1 MPVRTSVGP
10 GDIVGGKY
18 TIEKLLGEG
27 GMGLVFVAHHQKLNR
42 RVAIKCLKPSVAQ
55 RPEAAIRLEREARAV
70 AALESDHVTKVL
82 DVGQLKDGAPYV
94 VMELLEGEDLA
105 SVLTQGKG
113 VPLEWAVHVILEVC
127 DAVGEAHGLGIIH
140 RDLKPANIFL
150 HRRARAN
157 GGTMTKV
164 LDFGISKVDD
174 GEESGLT
181 AASQIMGSP
190 RYMSPEQLRNP
201 KEVTASTDIWSLGAT
216 LYEVIT
222 GIPPF
227 RGDSIAKLCTQIFTV
242 DPVPPR
248 TLRPEVP
255 PALEDV
261 VLRCLAKDPKSR
273 FPTISAL
280 AEALGRS
287 LPTASQK
294 EAARPSLPSDP
305 GRLWRAQ
312 SSPELPLLSVT
323 TGMFVTG
330 PDAPRGAPPLAPL
343 TGTLHGVDAPAGH
356 SENRTTSRLR
366 WGLSFVGLVV
376 VGGLALGAAA
386 LLTSP
391 EPTVATGAAP
401 AAAPPP
407 ATSSAPTLAAP
418 PPPLP
423 APPPPSAPPSESR
436 APSTEPAPAP
446 SASAKRPHHK
456 TPPPSPSASSSASD
470 PLDLPF
476 AK

>member
-18 TIEKLLGEG
+18 AIEKLLGEG

-105 SVLTQGKG
+105 SVIKQGKG
-113 VPLEWAVHVILEVC
+113 IPLEWAVHVILEVC
-127 DAVGEAHGLGIIH
+127 DAVGEAHGLGIVH

-150 HRRARAN
+150 HRRAK
-157 GGTMTKV
+157 GGAMTKV

-181 AASQIMGSP
+181 APSQIMGSP

-201 KEVTASTDIWSLGAT
+201 REVTASTDIWSLGAT
-216 LYEVIT
+216 LYEMVT
-222 GIPPF
+222 GTPPF

-255 PALEDV
+255 AALEET
-261 VLRCLAKDPKSR
+261 VLRCLAKDPAGR
-273 FPTISAL
+273 FPTVDAL
-280 AEALGRS
+280 AEALRAS
-287 LPTASQK
+287 VPSAREPTVS
-294 EAARPSLPSDP
+294 RPSLPSDS

-312 SSPELPLLSVT
+312 SSPEMAPLSVT
-323 TGMFVTG
+323 TGMFLTG
-330 PDAPRGAPPLAPL
+330 PDARGEGPALAPL
-343 TGTLHGVDAPAGH
+343 TGTLHGVDAP
-356 SENRTTSRLR
+356 SEHAEGRATTSRLR
-366 WGLSFVGLVV
+366 WGLSFVGLVA
-376 VGGLALGAAA
+376 VGGVALGAAA

-391 EPTVATGAAP
+391 EPTLPPGASA
-401 AAAPPP
+401 AAAPPL
-407 ATSSAPTLAAP
+407 ATSAAPTLP
-418 PPPLP
+418 PPV
-423 APPPPSAPPSESR
+423 AEPPPPSVVPSES
-436 APSTEPAPAP
+436 APAPAPPEPAP
-446 SASAKRPHHK
+446 SASAKRTHRRASPRA
-456 TPPPSPSASSSASD
+456 PSAAD